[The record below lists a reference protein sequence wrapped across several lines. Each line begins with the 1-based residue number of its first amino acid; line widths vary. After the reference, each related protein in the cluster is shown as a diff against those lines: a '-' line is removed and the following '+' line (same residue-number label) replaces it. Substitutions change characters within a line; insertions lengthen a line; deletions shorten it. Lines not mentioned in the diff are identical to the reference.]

1 MDVSSPHRVPLIAA
15 GKSLRPSAIH
25 SNLANIHIAVY
36 VYTAFYSPG
45 MGPVPFV
52 YVYSRRLSSQADP
65 LVTRLNR
72 THSRIEKSAC
82 RLPYSKITSGQ
93 PSLV

>member
-15 GKSLRPSAIH
+15 GKSLRRSAI
-25 SNLANIHIAVY
+25 SNQANIYTAVY

-52 YVYSRRLSSQADP
+52 YVYFRRQVKLIS
-65 LVTRLNR
+65 
-72 THSRIEKSAC
+72 
-82 RLPYSKITSGQ
+82 
-93 PSLV
+93 